1 MAKNAT
7 ASDFPY
13 PAPAYLSPVLRILA
27 DGEDHSIEEI
37 RRRILAEFPLTP
49 EQLSLR
55 RRVSFPTVFVNK
67 VAYAFA
73 RLVLHKAIVTGKVLA
88 ESYRMIDHGREV
100 LKRRPNYARE
110 RDL

>member
-1 MAKNAT
+1 MARN
-7 ASDFPY
+7 SPRDFPY
-13 PAPAYLSPVLRILA
+13 PAPVFLSPVLRILA

-37 RRRILAEFPLTP
+37 RACILAEFPLTP

-55 RRVSFPTVFVNK
+55 RGVGLPTVFVNK

-73 RLVLHKAIVTGKVLA
+73 RLVLFKAIVAGQVMP
-88 ESYRMIDHGREV
+88 ESYRITDHGREV
-100 LKRRPNYARE
+100 FKRHPNDTRE